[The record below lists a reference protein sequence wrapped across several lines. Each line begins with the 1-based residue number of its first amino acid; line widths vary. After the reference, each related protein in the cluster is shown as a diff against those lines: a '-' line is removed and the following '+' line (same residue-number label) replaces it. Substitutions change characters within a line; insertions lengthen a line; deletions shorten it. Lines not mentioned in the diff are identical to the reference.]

1 MTLAQAD
8 QMLGRGGGGNDSFP
22 PPWVDQKIQGQI
34 GLKFVQNVVFQRF
47 FYIFFFIIK
56 ILNIENKSFVLLIN
70 DSLFFSKKVINS

>member
-22 PPWVDQKIQGQI
+22 PPWVDQKIQGQV

-47 FYIFFFIIK
+47 FYIFF
-56 ILNIENKSFVLLIN
+56 LS
-70 DSLFFSKKVINS
+70 